1 MAPMAGTAISPAIPL
16 RVADTRRFIVGPV
29 YDALFFILSPLMALG
44 IGILINIYH
53 LESKKISL
61 FGHEDSIPGLF
72 IGTFIMAH
80 LFAVFFR
87 SNGNPKI
94 FALYPYRF
102 TVVPIVLF
110 ALMCISPWIAV
121 SVGVLATWW
130 DVYHSSLQ
138 TFGLGRIYDVRAGN
152 DPKLGRRLD
161 FILNLLLYAG
171 PILAGASLMLHTK
184 DFRAFTAVKSP
195 FFSTLGDRI
204 DAGQTVMTPFL
215 VVVGVPFLI
224 YYVACYVR
232 FRRQGYN
239 VSMQKVALLTAT
251 GFCSIYT
258 WGFNSFGEAF
268 FIMNFF
274 HAFQYFGLVW
284 WSEKKHMKS
293 LFRLERI
300 GGASVLTLL
309 LFLAVTF
316 GYGFWATVFDTE
328 TVGTRVDVA
337 WNIAIVVAIMHFW
350 YDGFI
355 WSVRK
360 SQV

>member
-1 MAPMAGTAISPAIPL
+1 MAETTMTPAVPV
-16 RVADTRRFIVGPV
+16 RAVAPGRYIVGPF
-29 YDALFFILSPLMALG
+29 YDSLFFTLSPLLALG
-44 IGILINIYH
+44 IGIWIDVYDLS
-53 LESKKISL
+53 SKKISL
-61 FGHEDSIPGLF
+61 FGHEDSIPELF

-110 ALMCISPWIAV
+110 ATMCLSPFIAIA
-121 SVGVLATWW
+121 VGVLATWW

-152 DPKLGRRLD
+152 DPKQGRRLD
-161 FILNLLLYAG
+161 FLLNLLLYAG

-184 DFRAFTAVKSP
+184 DFRAFQQVGSP
-195 FFSTLGDRI
+195 FFASLGPRMDAEQPVILRTL
-204 DAGQTVMTPFL
+204 L
-215 VVVGVPFLI
+215 LLGVPFLV
-224 YYVACYVR
+224 YYMWSYLKYW
-232 FRRQGYN
+232 RQGYD
-239 VSMQKVALLTAT
+239 VSIQKVVLLTAT

-284 WSEKKHMKS
+284 WSEKKNMKS

-300 GGASVLTLL
+300 GGASALTLL
-309 LFLAVTF
+309 LFLGISF

-328 TVGTRVDVA
+328 TVGPRVDVA